1 MGTFCIHN
9 TAPISRQHIKEKLK
23 TFLLEN
29 SSISKRKEE
38 SPFIFLNALTVPK
51 MHLPMKAMTQ
61 TTARSLSK
69 SKRRSSKG
77 SPLGLMKGAKEE
89 FSALLLIEKKTETIH
104 SHILFFIRFFLQ
116 RTLAK
121 KFFRA
126 WQKFFLP
133 KRAISTKVFGCLFLA
148 FSLLVFQPLHA
159 KCVGRFV
166 NPVTDICWKC
176 LFPIKIA
183 GFTIAKGGAD
193 PESVNKLLCTCGKPL
208 PRVGIPVSFWEP
220 ARLVD
225 VTRTP
230 YCLVNMGGIS
240 VANTGTRGRGD
251 IEEDQDTVT
260 KKSFY
265 QVHWYTYPVVYW
277 LELLIDF
284 VCLESLSI
292 DLAYVTELDPLWN
305 DDEKNSILNPEAL
318 LFGNVIAQAACAA
331 DCIAVTA
338 NLPLDPLF
346 WCGGCQGSLYPFTG
360 TVDHHTGGV
369 QASLL
374 IVQKMIARLHRE
386 GLLWGYMGE
395 AGLCG
400 KYFMPFIR
408 KSQYRT
414 QMTYPVSNTKNCHP
428 LGHTEIFWG
437 AGKEFP
443 YKGSDF
449 GYLIWRKRDCCM
461 M

>member
-1 MGTFCIHN
+1 MDRQTSHKSIFPSIKRSMN
-9 TAPISRQHIKEKLK
+9 IPTVEAVTIRKKLSFFTAFYSLQVSLKKLCLFDGK
-23 TFLLEN
+23 
-29 SSISKRKEE
+29 
-38 SPFIFLNALTVPK
+38 
-51 MHLPMKAMTQ
+51 KAIVLC
-61 TTARSLSK
+61 S
-69 SKRRSSKG
+69 
-77 SPLGLMKGAKEE
+77 
-89 FSALLLIEKKTETIH
+89 
-104 SHILFFIRFFLQ
+104 ILFLSIPSAH
-116 RTLAK
+116 T
-121 KFFRA
+121 
-126 WQKFFLP
+126 
-133 KRAISTKVFGCLFLA
+133 
-148 FSLLVFQPLHA
+148 

-166 NPVTDICWKC
+166 NPISDICWKC
-176 LFPIKIA
+176 LFPIKMA
-183 GFTIAKGGAD
+183 GFTLAKGGPD
-193 PESVNKLLCTCGKPL
+193 PAGVNKLLCACGKPI
-208 PRVGIPVSFWEP
+208 PRIGIPVSFWEP

-240 VANTGTRGRGD
+240 VANIGTRGRGD
-251 IEEDQDTVT
+251 IEEDPDTVT

-284 VCLESLSI
+284 VCLETLSI

-331 DCIAVTA
+331 DCIAATA

-360 TVDHHTGGV
+360 TIDHHTGGV

-374 IVQKMIARLHRE
+374 MVQRMIARLHRE

-400 KYFMPFIR
+400 KYWMPFIR

-414 QMTYPVSNTKNCHP
+414 QMTYPVPNTKNCHP

-449 GYLIWRKRDCCM
+449 GYLIWRKRDCCLG
-461 M
+461 

>member
-1 MGTFCIHN
+1 MERLTSLPNHTF
-9 TAPISRQHIKEKLK
+9 
-23 TFLLEN
+23 
-29 SSISKRKEE
+29 SKR
-38 SPFIFLNALTVPK
+38 NALAAQDFQRLSNQITPSSVTAAIMGWKSIRVFSRVFYPQK
-51 MHLPMKAMTQ
+51 SYTFFVTLCSRFIIRTFIYFLHIIKNKAEILWV
-61 TTARSLSK
+61 RGVS
-69 SKRRSSKG
+69 
-77 SPLGLMKGAKEE
+77 
-89 FSALLLIEKKTETIH
+89 FS
-104 SHILFFIRFFLQ
+104 LFF
-116 RTLAK
+116 
-121 KFFRA
+121 
-126 WQKFFLP
+126 
-133 KRAISTKVFGCLFLA
+133 LFL
-148 FSLLVFQPLHA
+148 SLFDASLHA

-183 GFTIAKGGAD
+183 GFTIVDGGPDPAGAKGF
-193 PESVNKLLCTCGKPL
+193 LCACGKPK
-208 PRVGIPVSFWEP
+208 PRIGIPVSFWEP

-251 IEEDQDTVT
+251 IEEDPDTVT

-265 QVHWYTYPVVYW
+265 QVHWYTYPVIYW
-277 LELLIDF
+277 LELLMDF
-284 VCLESLSI
+284 ICLENMSI

-331 DCIAVTA
+331 DCIAA
-338 NLPLDPLF
+338 SASLPLDPLF

-360 TVDHHTGGV
+360 TIDHHTGGV

-374 IVQKMIARLHRE
+374 VVQKMIARLHRE

-414 QMTYPVSNTKNCHP
+414 QMTYPVANTQNCHP

-461 M
+461 CAT

>member
-1 MGTFCIHN
+1 MMERLTSLPNHTF
-9 TAPISRQHIKEKLK
+9 
-23 TFLLEN
+23 
-29 SSISKRKEE
+29 SKR
-38 SPFIFLNALTVPK
+38 
-51 MHLPMKAMTQ
+51 
-61 TTARSLSK
+61 
-69 SKRRSSKG
+69 
-77 SPLGLMKGAKEE
+77 
-89 FSALLLIEKKTETIH
+89 SALVAQEFQRLSNQITLSSVTAAIMGWKSIRVFSRVFYPQKSYTFFVTLCSRFIIRTLIYFLHVIKDKAEILCVRGL
-104 SHILFFIRFFLQ
+104 SFSLFF
-116 RTLAK
+116 
-121 KFFRA
+121 
-126 WQKFFLP
+126 
-133 KRAISTKVFGCLFLA
+133 LFL
-148 FSLLVFQPLHA
+148 SLFDASLHA

-183 GFTIAKGGAD
+183 GFTIVDGGPD
-193 PESVNKLLCTCGKPL
+193 PAGKKFLCACDKPI
-208 PRVGIPVSFWEP
+208 PRIGIPVSFWEP

-225 VTRTP
+225 VTSTP

-251 IEEDQDTVT
+251 IEEDPDTVT

-265 QVHWYTYPVVYW
+265 QVHWYTYPVIYW
-277 LELLIDF
+277 LELLMDF
-284 VCLESLSI
+284 ICLENMSI

-331 DCIAVTA
+331 DCIAATA
-338 NLPLDPLF
+338 SLPLDPLF
-346 WCGGCQGSLYPFTG
+346 WCGGCYPFTG
-360 TVDHHTGGV
+360 TIDHHTGGV

-374 IVQKMIARLHRE
+374 AVQKLIARLHRE

-400 KYFMPFIR
+400 KYWMPFIR

-414 QMTYPVSNTKNCHP
+414 QMTYPVSNTRSCHP

-437 AGKEFP
+437 AGREFP

-461 M
+461 F